1 MSNRKPWTER
11 ILNAATKEDTVSNP
25 VLRRRLRIPTTEMD
39 NFEFNL
45 SVGRSMRYLA
55 NEGKLK
61 RVATGK
67 YEITKKGKKAASKSA
82 PKPSYYSNYSW

>member
-11 ILNAATKEDTVSNP
+11 ILNAATKEETVSNP

-45 SVGRSMRYLA
+45 SVGRSMRHLA
-55 NEGKLK
+55 NKGKLK
-61 RVATGK
+61 RVGTGE
-67 YEITKKGKKAASKSA
+67 YRITKKGEKAASKAST
-82 PKPSYYSNYSW
+82 STNYYYKYQY